1 MPAPVSPDAPMP
13 APVSPDAE
21 RHIISLGAGVQSS
34 TMAMMAAFGE
44 IAPMP
49 DAAIFAD
56 TQHEPMAV
64 YQWLDWLEKQLP
76 FPVYRVTAGD
86 LWASATRV
94 RKTRDGQRTY
104 IATGIPVY
112 ISNSDGVEL
121 STRKGIGKR
130 QCTRDFK
137 TGPVTKKVR
146 ALVGLK
152 RLTKSTPVLAT
163 VWVGISEDE
172 SWRAKPSRERWI
184 VRRHPLIELG
194 MDRVDC
200 IDWMRDHGFPEP
212 PRSACTFCPFHDD
225 ESWLA
230 LSPGELADV
239 ALKEKELQSAYARTS
254 AMTGVPY
261 FHASRVPLSQ
271 VQFNPKPKSRERQYQ
286 MFSGECE
293 GLCGT

>member
-1 MPAPVSPDAPMP
+1 MDL
-13 APVSPDAE
+13 
-21 RHIISLGAGVQSS
+21 ISLGAGVQSS
-34 TMAMMAAFGE
+34 TMALMAAAGE
-44 IAPMP
+44 ITPMP

-56 TQHEPMAV
+56 TQHEPKAV
-64 YQWLDWLEKQLP
+64 YEWLNWLEPQLP
-76 FPVYRVTAGD
+76 FPVHRVTAGD

-94 RKTRDGQRTY
+94 RKTRDDQRSY

-112 ISNSDGVEL
+112 ISNQDGVDL

-137 TGPVTKKVR
+137 TVPVTRKVR
-146 ALVGLK
+146 ELVGLK
-152 RLTKSTPVLAT
+152 RLTKKTPILAT

-172 SWRAKPSRERWI
+172 SWRAKPFRERWI
-184 VRRHPLIELG
+184 ARRHPLIEMG
-194 MDRVDC
+194 MDRIDC
-200 IDWMRDHGFPEP
+200 IDWVKERGYPEP

-225 ESWLA
+225 ETWLA
-230 LSPGELADV
+230 LSEEERADV
-239 ALKEKELQSAYARTS
+239 AVKEAELQASYSKAS
-254 AMTGVPY
+254 AMTGTPY
-261 FHASRVPLSQ
+261 FHASRVPFSQ